1 MVNNGFPKV
10 IMKKMN
16 QADTGCGRRFRAKRT
31 RTCAV
36 CPRARPR
43 PLVAGAERADPPIAP
58 LHQITLFHNCT
69 IPRIYSSASFEGNVN
84 IPSVWTM
91 FDRIFALRPVAHTTR
106 LAFLV
111 TTWFWFTKV
120 LYFNRNNRHPRIPF
134 KEWSK
139 IVREQFL
146 LSPSIV
152 IALSGP
158 YPRCFQFYPSILI
171 ACQTV

>member
-1 MVNNGFPKV
+1 M
-10 IMKKMN
+10 
-16 QADTGCGRRFRAKRT
+16 RA
-31 RTCAV
+31 AL
-36 CPRARPR
+36 PRKTHVRGPPPHPPPSAC

-111 TTWFWFTKV
+111 TTWFWFTKG